1 MLYFKRTNKPY
12 YSPSRPLP
20 LPPSYI
26 SAFVGRLVQ
35 KLAALKKAY
44 ADIILNIAKEAAARI
59 LISERKTLRFQ
70 QDVFDAKEEA
80 LNMLLRLKKVMDSKV
95 CCHDSAVFNTNEM

>member
-12 YSPSRPLP
+12 SPSCSLP

-26 SAFVGRLVQ
+26 SSFIWRSVQ

-59 LISERKTLRFQ
+59 LISERKTLRLQ

-95 CCHDSAVFNTNEM
+95 HDSAVFNTNEM